1 MTTRDRS
8 AYPSLSSAQCESIAV
23 RMLRD
28 DFLAQPEA
36 KRAATLARVQRL
48 LAAETARKQN
58 QPSWLKR
65 HAREIYG
72 RALAPTKGRD
82 DDDNW

>member
-1 MTTRDRS
+1 MTTRDGGYATLTS
-8 AYPSLSSAQCESIAV
+8 GQCESIAV

-36 KRAATLARVQRL
+36 KRRETIERVRRL
-48 LAAETARKQN
+48 LDHETRRKQN

-72 RALAPTKGRD
+72 RDL
-82 DDDNW
+82 